1 MEIEQQ
7 TPALSTAGPKP
18 AVTVIFVGHARLPQ
32 SLAPRDSSPVVSVE
46 LETNNASGEIVSVG
60 AKAIP
65 DLGTKLL
72 ASLLVGHNINESPA
86 ALVEEIRRR
95 YVCPSQKAMSTA
107 VVNAF
112 EAYER
117 YRQAG
122 LESNATRQ
130 HAEERQRQG
139 PDDVFR
145 DESAS
150 EKDHP
155 ELAHEL
161 KRVADIADLL
171 RDSGRERRRIGE
183 DMLLLNGSNWYWSRQ
198 NGDGEKG
205 VRFG

>member
-7 TPALSTAGPKP
+7 RPVLSTAEPKP
-18 AVTVIFVGHARLPQ
+18 AVSVIFVGHARLPQ

-46 LETNNASGEIVSVG
+46 LEADSVSGEIVSVG
-60 AKAIP
+60 TKAIP
-65 DLGTKLL
+65 DLGAKLL
-72 ASLLVGHNINESPA
+72 TTVLVGHNISESPA

-112 EAYER
+112 ESYER

-122 LESNATRQ
+122 LESNAARQ
-130 HAEERQRQG
+130 HAEERQHQG

-155 ELAHEL
+155 ELADEL
-161 KRVADIADLL
+161 KEIADIADLL
-171 RDSGRERRRIGE
+171 RESGRERRRISE
-183 DMLLLNGSNWYWSRQ
+183 DMLLLKGSNWYWSRHD
-198 NGDGEKG
+198 GEGEKG